1 MHQHIARF
9 FIPIRHLWSGN
20 LQQVRFLWI
29 NTQLS
34 NNCKTQKQSKT
45 NFSILNKNAIKRK
58 QHNPQKY
65 TESRVLYCSSAAAI
79 NVSLFVKYSGKVC
92 AGTSSK
98 SRNYTCIQY
107 RNFSTNNYKKM
118 APILAP
124 TIKLNNGYEMPVL
137 GLGTYELKKTKCEN
151 AIREAIKIGYRH
163 IDTAYLY
170 GNEAIIGRI
179 LREQIDQNYV
189 KRKDIFLVT
198 KLWNIHH
205 ETDKVKYACKMQM
218 EALKVDYID
227 LYLMHSPIGYK
238 YVDDQALMPHKEDKL
253 QTIDIDYVETYK
265 AMEELVSFG
274 WVRSL
279 GLSNFNIS
287 QMQRILEICSIKPV
301 TNQVEC
307 HPALNQKMLRTFCA
321 NHNIIVTAYS
331 PLARPKPSKPLPAFY
346 TSEKL
351 QEISDKYQKTKAQI
365 VLRYLIDLGTVPI
378 PKSSN
383 PERLYENMN
392 IFDFQL
398 SPDEISAINSLN
410 TNTRL
415 WRNEMAKFHPYW
427 PFSEN

>member
-65 TESRVLYCSSAAAI
+65 TESRAAI

-137 GLGTYELKKTKCEN
+137 GLGTYESKNNEGEIAVKH
-151 AIREAIKIGYRH
+151 AIDIGYRH
-163 IDTAYLY
+163 IDTAYFY
-170 GNEAIIGRI
+170 QNEAEIGKAI
-179 LREQIDQNYV
+179 KDKIAEGVV
-189 KRKDIFLVT
+189 KREDIFLVT
-198 KLWNIHH
+198 KLWCIHH
-205 ETDKVKYACKMQM
+205 EPERVETACRKQ
-218 EALKVDYID
+218 LQLLGLDYID
-227 LYLMHSPIGYK
+227 LYLMHLPVGYK
-238 YVDDQALMPHKEDKL
+238 YVNEETLLPKNDEGLL
-253 QTIDIDYVETYK
+253 QLTDVDYLDTYK
-265 AMEELVSFG
+265 AMENLVKLG
-274 WVRSL
+274 LVRSI
-279 GLSNFNIS
+279 GVSNFNS
-287 QMQRILEICSIKPV
+287 EQLQRVLDNCEIKPV

-307 HPALNQKMLRTFCA
+307 SPALNQRKLTKYCKDRGVTL
-321 NHNIIVTAYS
+321 TAYS
-331 PLARPKPSKPLPAFY
+331 PLGRPKPSENKPDFY
-346 TSEKL
+346 YSEKTKSL
-351 QEISDKYQKTKAQI
+351 ANKYNKTPAQI
-365 VLRYLIDLGTVPI
+365 ILRYLVDIGTIPI

-383 PERLYENMN
+383 PQRIEENFN
-392 IFDFQL
+392 IFDFNL
-398 SPDEISAINSLN
+398 TEEDIATMDSFHTGE
-410 TNTRL
+410 RL
-415 WRNEMAKFHPYW
+415 VPFNLIKGQNHKYW
-427 PFSEN
+427 PFRIEF